1 MSDWSEAKCLAK
13 SFFISRDSQH
23 DRLLHVKPV
32 SSLPLEL
39 PQNLNTQFLITVTA
53 APGHLPTACRGIQAR
68 VSATTTGRPLH
79 PPWGVSW
86 SPLPCVSSPGPF
98 TTMAP
103 ASPGGCP
110 TPFSGGLMQL
120 GQIHREMAP
129 CHPTWSGAGQRWTL
143 HGINKGT
150 FQEVLR
156 ACKNPKVY
164 IPHSKPQTI
173 NLEINRKART

>member
-13 SFFISRDSQH
+13 SLFISMDSQH
-23 DRLLHVKPV
+23 DHLLHVKPV

-53 APGHLPTACRGIQAR
+53 APGHLPTACRGIQAP
-68 VSATTTGRPLH
+68 VAATTAGRPLH
-79 PPWGVSW
+79 PPRGVSW
-86 SPLPCVSSPGPF
+86 SLLPFVSSPGPS

-129 CHPTWSGAGQRWTL
+129 CHPTRSGEGQR
-143 HGINKGT
+143 
-150 FQEVLR
+150 
-156 ACKNPKVY
+156 
-164 IPHSKPQTI
+164 
-173 NLEINRKART
+173 